1 MKLGFIGT
9 GNMAGAIMGG
19 IIKNGVLKPEEIIG
33 SDILEAGREKVHSL
47 YGICVTDDNRE
58 AAKAEIVVLSVKP
71 QYYEQTIAQ
80 IRDEIT
86 EEQVIVTLAPG
97 KTLEWLQEQFGKE
110 VKIGVPFE
118 VRVSNKEEVYTN
130 TVPKEI
136 VKELALMKAENV
148 ASEIPARNVIVIGAD
163 TIVVHEEQILGKP
176 KDEQEAFEMI
186 RSLQGDTHQV
196 YTGVAVLDFD
206 KNGEKTVINHAVE
219 TKVSVNPMSTE
230 EIQKYIESKEPMDKA
245 GAYGIQGRFS
255 AFIEKIEGD
264 YFNVVGL
271 PVSYVYQVLK
281 ELGEV

>member
-1 MKLGFIGT
+1 MKKIILGS
-9 GNMAGAIMGG
+9 ASPRR
-19 IIKNGVLKPEEIIG
+19 KEL
-33 SDILEAGREKVHSL
+33 
-47 YGICVTDDNRE
+47 
-58 AAKAEIVVLSVKP
+58 LS
-71 QYYEQTIAQ
+71 Q
-80 IRDEIT
+80 
-86 EEQVIVTLAPG
+86 
-97 KTLEWLQEQFGKE
+97 
-110 VKIGVPFE
+110 IGVPFE

-148 ASEIPARNVIVIGAD
+148 ASEIQTRNVIVIGAD

-206 KNGEKTVINHAVE
+206 KNGEKTVISHAVE
-219 TKVSVNPMSTE
+219 TKVCVNPMSTE
-230 EIQKYIESKEPMDKA
+230 EIQKYVESKEPMDKA